1 MGIRQREADCERSSH
16 CCKEKMKTILAI
28 VATLVIFELAMANP
42 MPKGRGRKGKQDG
55 EAKADGAF
63 FTHNEKKEEANPDR
77 TEGEYRV
84 WLPDGRLMIVSY
96 YVDKDSGFVPTI
108 TYEEGYT
115 PEW

>member
-1 MGIRQREADCERSSH
+1 
-16 CCKEKMKTILAI
+16 MKTILAI
-28 VATLVIFELAMANP
+28 IATLVIFELAMANP

-55 EAKADGAF
+55 EDEKPMPYEFNWEVKDREAKADGAF